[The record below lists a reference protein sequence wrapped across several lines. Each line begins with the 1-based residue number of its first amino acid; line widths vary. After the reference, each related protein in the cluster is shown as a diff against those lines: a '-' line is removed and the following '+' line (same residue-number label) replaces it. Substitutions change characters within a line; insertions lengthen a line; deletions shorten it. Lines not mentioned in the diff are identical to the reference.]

1 MFSQYVVTRHNCVDN
16 NGEAV
21 KEWVEAVKEWAD
33 SCDFTLIHDAKLPKS
48 FNSAAW
54 KKGYNPDFIFASECM
69 ANSCKKSIMDPIPH
83 THRPICIRVKRVV
96 VPQATP
102 FRRRFNLRKAD
113 WIGYATELDKL
124 ILDVEPTLINYNH
137 FVESVRMASRRHIP
151 RGCRTEFIP
160 GLTEESKS
168 LYEAYKTQY
177 SNSPFDDGTKES
189 GNALLDSMI
198 EEKKRRWEDVITSTN
213 MTHNSVR
220 R

>member
-1 MFSQYVVTRHNCVDN
+1 
-16 NGEAV
+16 
-21 KEWVEAVKEWAD
+21 
-33 SCDFTLIHDAKLPKS
+33 
-48 FNSAAW
+48 
-54 KKGYNPDFIFASECM
+54 
-69 ANSCKKSIMDPIPH
+69 MDPIPH
-83 THRPICIRVKRVV
+83 TQHRPICVRVEPVV

-124 ILDVEPTLINYNH
+124 ILDVEPTPANYNR

-177 SNSPFDDGTKES
+177 SNSPFDDGTMEF

-198 EEKKRRWEDVITSTN
+198 EEKKRRWEEVITSTN
-213 MTHNSVR
+213 MTHNSRQAWKTIRMLSNDPTSSSPPCLVDSR
-220 R
+220 TKPT